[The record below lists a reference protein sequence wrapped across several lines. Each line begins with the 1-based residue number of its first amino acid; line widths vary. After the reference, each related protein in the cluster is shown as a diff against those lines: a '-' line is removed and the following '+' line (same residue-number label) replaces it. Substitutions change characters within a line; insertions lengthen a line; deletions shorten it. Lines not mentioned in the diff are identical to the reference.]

1 MDFFTESDFTPLR
14 NPGVTSMQIV
24 SPHNSES
31 ARVTITRV
39 TIEPGAT
46 QPRHH
51 HASSEQIWIA
61 LEGAGTLLLGD
72 GATRAFKAGE
82 VARFAEG
89 DVHGF
94 ENTGGAPFVYL
105 SVTSP
110 PINFDYA
117 YKQKGNASSS

>member
-1 MDFFTESDFTPLR
+1 MEFFTESDFTPLR

-24 SPHNSES
+24 SPHNSQS

-39 TIEPGAT
+39 TMEPGAT

-51 HASSEQIWIA
+51 HQSSEQVWVA
-61 LEGAGTLLLGD
+61 LEGAGLLLLGD
-72 GATRAFKAGE
+72 GATRGFKAGE

-94 ENTGGAPFVYL
+94 DNIGSAPFVYL

-117 YKQKGNASSS
+117 YKQKGPVSPS

>member
-14 NPGVTSMQIV
+14 NPGVTSLQMV

-31 ARVTITRV
+31 ARMTITRV
-39 TIEPGAT
+39 TMQPGAT

-61 LEGAGTLLLGD
+61 LEGAGTLLLGA

-82 VARFAEG
+82 VARFADG
-89 DVHGF
+89 DVHGLK
-94 ENTGGAPFVYL
+94 NTGSGPFVYL
-105 SVTSP
+105 SVTAP

-117 YKQKGNASSS
+117 YKQTG

>member
-1 MDFFTESDFTPLR
+1 MQFFTESDFTPLR

-39 TIEPGAT
+39 TMEPGAK
-46 QPRHH
+46 QPRHNH
-51 HASSEQIWIA
+51 QSSEQIWIA
-61 LEGAGTLLLGD
+61 LAGAGTLLLGD
-72 GATRAFKAGE
+72 DLTRAFKAGE
-82 VARFAEG
+82 VARFADG

-94 ENTGGAPFVYL
+94 ENTGAAPFVYL

-117 YKQKGNASSS
+117 YKQKG